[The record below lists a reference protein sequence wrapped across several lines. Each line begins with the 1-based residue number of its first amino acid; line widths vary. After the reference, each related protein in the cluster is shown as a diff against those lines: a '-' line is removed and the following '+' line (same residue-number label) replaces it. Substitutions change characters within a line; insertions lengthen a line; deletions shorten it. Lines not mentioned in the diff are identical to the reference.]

1 MSKSMRM
8 SESKTAG
15 FSCGSYASGR
25 TISFL
30 RAFFSA
36 FTWRIAWRDSRT
48 SRRRLLLFATS
59 IVIGIAAL
67 VAIRSFGES
76 LRRSIDE
83 QARGLLGSDLSLG
96 GRQPFTARTEA
107 LLTRI
112 GGEVAREID
121 VMSMALFPK
130 SDQSRL
136 VDLRALG

>member
-1 MSKSMRM
+1 MKRRRNLKNTFSPNATR
-8 SESKTAG
+8 G
-15 FSCGSYASGR
+15 F
-25 TISFL
+25 F

-36 FTWRIAWRDSRT
+36 FTWRIAWRDSRS

-107 LLTRI
+107 L
-112 GGEVAREID
+112 
-121 VMSMALFPK
+121 
-130 SDQSRL
+130 
-136 VDLRALG
+136 